1 MRQNRE
7 ASMVK
12 QGKVVILGGTPRS
25 GKTTLAVM
33 LARHG
38 FSKWSFDIINEAIE
52 KGLPEVSIEDNH
64 DQESCAK
71 KLYLFFETIVGGAI
85 DDARRYGLNT
95 VIDMYDYTP
104 EYVSRLPYQADLNVY
119 FLAYPDFGVDLVRH
133 NIRHFAQPE
142 DWIAQVDED
151 YLTVVAER
159 CDRVNQKLVR
169 QCAEYSFRLINT
181 GAGDDR
187 DRVLENLYREITR
200 D

>member
-1 MRQNRE
+1 
-7 ASMVK
+7 MVK
-12 QGKVVILGGTPRS
+12 KGKVIILGGTPRS

-33 LARHG
+33 LARNG
-38 FSKWSFDIINEAIE
+38 YSKWSFDIINEAIE

-71 KLYLFFETIVGGAI
+71 KLYPFFVTVVGGAVE
-85 DDARRYGLNT
+85 DARRFGLNT

-104 EYVSRLPYQADLNVY
+104 EYVSRLPDLTEIDVY
-119 FLAYPDFGVDLVRH
+119 FLAYPDFSVDEIRT

-159 CDRVNQKLVR
+159 CFQVNKKLVR
-169 QCAEYSFRLINT
+169 QCAEYGFRLINT

-187 DRVLENLYREITR
+187 ERTLANLFREITGA
-200 D
+200 

>member
-1 MRQNRE
+1 
-7 ASMVK
+7 MVK
-12 QGKVVILGGTPRS
+12 KGKVVILGGTPRS

-33 LARHG
+33 LARNG

-71 KLYLFFETIVGGAI
+71 KLYPFFETVVGGAVE
-85 DDARRYGLNT
+85 DARRFGLNT

-104 EYVSRLPYQADLNVY
+104 ECVSRLSDLTEIDVY
-119 FLAYPDFGVDLVRH
+119 FLAYPDFSIDEIRT

-169 QCAEYSFRLINT
+169 QCAEYGFKLVNT

-187 DRVLENLYREITR
+187 EHALANLFHEITR